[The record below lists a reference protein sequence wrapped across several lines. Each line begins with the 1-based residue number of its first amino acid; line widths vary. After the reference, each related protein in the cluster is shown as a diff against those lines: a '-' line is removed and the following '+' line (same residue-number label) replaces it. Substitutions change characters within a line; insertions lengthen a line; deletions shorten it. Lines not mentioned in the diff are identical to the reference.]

1 MLKAL
6 KILLL
11 IVMMSLTENNLS
23 ADNNKVAYDF
33 SFKNIDGTNL
43 SLSNYKGKVL
53 IVVNVASKCGFT
65 SQYED
70 MQNIW
75 ETYRAKG
82 VVILGVPSNDFGG
95 QEPGTNEDIKNF
107 CETNFG
113 INFPMTEKVS
123 VKGSDA
129 HAFYKWAKESHGKSA
144 VPKWNFHKIVIGK
157 KGKVYDT
164 FASITKPSSKR
175 FISSL
180 EKALDKI

>member
-11 IVMMSLTENNLS
+11 IVMISLTGNNLG
-23 ADNNKVAYDF
+23 ADNNKLAYDF
-33 SFKNIDGTNL
+33 NFKNIDGTNL

-53 IVVNVASKCGFT
+53 VVVNVASKCGFT
-65 SQYED
+65 RQYED

-75 ETYRAKG
+75 EAYQTKG

-107 CETNFG
+107 CQTNFG

-129 HAFYKWAKESHGKSA
+129 HAFYKWAKESYGKSA
-144 VPKWNFHKIVIGK
+144 VPKWNFHKIIIDK
-157 KGKVYDT
+157 NGKVNET
-164 FASITKPSSKR
+164 FSSITKPSS
-175 FISSL
+175 
-180 EKALDKI
+180 EKFKKAIEKLI